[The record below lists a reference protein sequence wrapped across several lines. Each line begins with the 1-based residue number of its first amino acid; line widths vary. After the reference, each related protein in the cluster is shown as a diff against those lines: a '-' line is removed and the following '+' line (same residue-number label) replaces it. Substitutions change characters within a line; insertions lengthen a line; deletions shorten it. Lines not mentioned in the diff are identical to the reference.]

1 MVKFK
6 SFPIRCQMLSQF
18 YLHSNMVKFKCF
30 FHSFY
35 PLCGN
40 NLHSNMVK
48 FKWEFLRKKRRAAVI
63 YIPIW
68 LNSNGIYKA
77 DAIMGAMFI
86 YIPIW
91 LNSNYF
97 AHLTIYF
104 L

>member
-1 MVKFK
+1 MVKLK

-18 YLHSNMVKFKCF
+18 Y
-30 FHSFY
+30 
-35 PLCGN
+35 
-40 NLHSNMVK
+40 LHSNMVK